1 MARIDETRNRPG
13 SQTGKS
19 GRASGSDAASAAGGS
34 AADRAR
40 RFELSLDSLQPARRS
55 GRSLNDVLDDVHRR
69 GSELVRS
76 PGYDNVRRYREAVS
90 EFLQL
95 AVDAVYQT
103 EEQLSSPNILNQKR
117 YRLVRIINEKLDRFV
132 AEVLA
137 DQRPQSELLAAV
149 NEIHGLL
156 VNLLH

>member
-13 SQTGKS
+13 NQTGRS
-19 GRASGSDAASAAGGS
+19 GRTSDSSGPASAGSS

-40 RFELSLDSLQPARRS
+40 RFELSLDGLVPARRS
-55 GRSLNDVLDDVHRR
+55 GRSLNEVLDEVHRR
-69 GSELVRS
+69 GSELARN
-76 PGYDNVRRYREAVS
+76 PGYDNIISYRKSVS

-95 AVDAVYQT
+95 AVDAVYQS
-103 EEQLSSPNILNQKR
+103 EEQVSSPNILKQKR
-117 YRLVRIINEKLDRFV
+117 YRLVRVINEKLDRFV

-137 DQRPQSELLAAV
+137 DQRPQSALLAAV